1 MYLRGSKWRYNRRR
15 RHGSPFRIMFLVMLV
30 AGALYVNQVVVP
42 ATPPM
47 FVPTPTLTRAP
58 ESYTTEAENFY
69 AEGKILQA
77 IGAYKEAVQAN
88 PTPSNFIA
96 LARLQIY
103 NNEFEEAATNAEN
116 ALLLNSNNSM
126 AHAVRGWA
134 YAFLG
139 NYLQAEAAIN
149 RALEIDPNNAI
160 AYAYMA
166 ETQALKEQAGQGDLT
181 TQDKAIA
188 ASRQAIELGPNL
200 FETRRAR
207 GLVLEITGNYEEAV
221 TEFEAAVKMNP
232 NIADLHIALGRNYR
246 QLQIYDKAVEEFTRA
261 AGLSPRDPM
270 PLLLI
275 SRTYNEAGVYSLA
288 IQYGQQAIKAN
299 PTDPF
304 LYGNLGQAYYR
315 SRTSPSDTI
324 KYLGLA
330 VQGGVGED
338 NAQVEGLPL
347 NYGRIAEYYYMY
359 GLTLARQGQCGEA
372 LKISQLMADGVPND
386 ETAVYNAQ
394 EMVNICQEIMDAG
407 GVLPTETP
415 EPES

>member
-221 TEFEAAVKMNP
+221 
-232 NIADLHIALGRNYR
+232 
-246 QLQIYDKAVEEFTRA
+246 
-261 AGLSPRDPM
+261 
-270 PLLLI
+270 
-275 SRTYNEAGVYSLA
+275 
-288 IQYGQQAIKAN
+288 
-299 PTDPF
+299 
-304 LYGNLGQAYYR
+304 
-315 SRTSPSDTI
+315 PSS
-324 KYLGLA
+324 K
-330 VQGGVGED
+330 
-338 NAQVEGLPL
+338 
-347 NYGRIAEYYYMY
+347 R
-359 GLTLARQGQCGEA
+359 R
-372 LKISQLMADGVPND
+372 
-386 ETAVYNAQ
+386 
-394 EMVNICQEIMDAG
+394 
-407 GVLPTETP
+407 
-415 EPES
+415 